1 MGAFDFQ
8 LGIKAET
15 TFGTAV
21 TVDKFF
27 EYNGDAVPFRPIAG
41 RTEGNPLRVGS
52 RARRQ
57 ARVVPFT
64 SHVEGT
70 VPLDVMTK
78 DFSSWLQFMLPSVA
92 TTGTGPYVHTATE
105 GASSASVG
113 KSFTAQVNM
122 PFHPAGTN
130 QALTISGG
138 KVPKWKMSA
147 AVDEMVTC
155 ELDIWAAKMTT
166 ATALATASYTASA
179 ANFAWT
185 HGAITIG
192 GSAVDLISFD
202 VEVDQGYNLDRRQI
216 RGDASAKEPT
226 PGPLSIT
233 WSAEADF
240 DSLTQWNRV
249 HATTAASL
257 SAAIVFTATN
267 GTDVLTVTIPGAR
280 FDELSFG
287 GDLGGLT
294 QSLGGVGEYDGTNS
308 PITVAVTSS
317 QTTP

>member
-8 LGIKAET
+8 LGAKDET
-15 TFGTAV
+15 VFGTPV
-21 TVDKFF
+21 TVDRFF
-27 EYNGDAVPFRPIAG
+27 EYSGDAVPFAPQAG
-41 RTEGNPLRVGS
+41 RTEGNPLRLPS

-57 ARVVPFT
+57 ARVVPYL

-70 VPLDVMTK
+70 IPLDVMNK
-78 DFSSWLQFMLPSVA
+78 DFSFWLKHMLPSVV
-92 TTGTGPYVHTATE
+92 TSGSGPYVHTATE
-105 GASSASVG
+105 GGSSASIG

-122 PFHPAGTN
+122 PFHPTGTN
-130 QALTISGG
+130 QSLTISGG
-138 KVPKWKMSA
+138 KVPKWKLSA

-155 ELDIWAAKMTT
+155 ELDVWGASMTT
-166 ATALATASYTASA
+166 GTALATASYTAA
-179 ANFAWT
+179 QANFAWV
-185 HGAITIG
+185 HGVITIG

-216 RGDASAKEPT
+216 RGNSAAKEPT
-226 PGPLSIT
+226 PGPLEIS

-240 DSLTQWNRV
+240 ESLTQWNRV
-249 HATTAASL
+249 HATSVASL
-257 SAAIVFTATN
+257 SAAIIATFTN
-267 GTDVLTVTIPGAR
+267 GTDVVTVTIPGAR

-308 PITVAVTSS
+308 PITVAVTSG
-317 QTTP
+317 QATA